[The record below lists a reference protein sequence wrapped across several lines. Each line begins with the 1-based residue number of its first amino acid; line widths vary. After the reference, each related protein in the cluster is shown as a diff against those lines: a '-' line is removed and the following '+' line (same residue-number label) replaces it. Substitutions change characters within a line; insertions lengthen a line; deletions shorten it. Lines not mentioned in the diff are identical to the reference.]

1 MSAASK
7 PSTVSALGSWMMTV
21 CPIFHLDL
29 LRVCSELMG
38 WRLKLGPSPWE
49 ARVSR
54 KHWCSPQT
62 QCRVS
67 QCSATCRSL
76 SDQVLSSTEEL
87 SLKTWT
93 ERRGGSVMKPE
104 CKLRGPWWPKPHLE
118 FPFSLNLVTY
128 TIEQLLNHYLKN
140 SVIAN
145 TINIAVKWAKI
156 NKNILGIK
164 IC

>member
-1 MSAASK
+1 MTAGLWQHVTYFIWICSGCALSWWDEDWSRGPAPEK
-7 PSTVSALGSWMMTV
+7 PVWAVSTGAL
-21 CPIFHLDL
+21 F
-29 LRVCSELMG
+29 
-38 WRLKLGPSPWE
+38 
-49 ARVSR
+49 
-54 KHWCSPQT
+54 QT

-76 SDQVLSSTEEL
+76 SDQILSSTEEL

-104 CKLRGPWWPKPHLE
+104 CKLHGPWWQKPHLE

-128 TIEQLLNHYLKN
+128 TVQQLLNHYLKN
-140 SVIAN
+140 FVTAN